1 MLRPGG
7 ADGSSLGCLGL
18 SVEVDASTKRSVNVE
33 INFVF
38 PSVIPELM
46 KSFPCLA
53 ALARTP
59 RMMLSTERQHPG
71 DAMTLA
77 QVCPTGTF
85 SPLLIL

>member
-1 MLRPGG
+1 
-7 ADGSSLGCLGL
+7 
-18 SVEVDASTKRSVNVE
+18 
-33 INFVF
+33 
-38 PSVIPELM
+38 VIPELM